1 MEVNNFGRILLHSRS
16 SFSIYGILL
25 KAVCLKNIQCSG
37 LYNIFHKT
45 IDFEIQNRFK
55 KTKQNFFSRSCVL
68 VYIHQSKDFIVTN
81 WTKFGIFFA
90 CKYEVFLSKYIQE
103 MNENVFYSNF
113 SLMQTRG
120 QGKHFSRV
128 QQDYIPSIND
138 TSFKSVYLRNLGIS
152 CYDPNLEIQIRSRS
166 NTLVECTFYQYHSI

>member
-1 MEVNNFGRILLHSRS
+1 
-16 SFSIYGILL
+16 
-25 KAVCLKNIQCSG
+25 
-37 LYNIFHKT
+37 
-45 IDFEIQNRFK
+45 
-55 KTKQNFFSRSCVL
+55 
-68 VYIHQSKDFIVTN
+68 
-81 WTKFGIFFA
+81 
-90 CKYEVFLSKYIQE
+90 

-113 SLMQTRG
+113 PLMQTRG

-138 TSFKSVYLRNLGIS
+138 TSFKSVCLRNLGIS